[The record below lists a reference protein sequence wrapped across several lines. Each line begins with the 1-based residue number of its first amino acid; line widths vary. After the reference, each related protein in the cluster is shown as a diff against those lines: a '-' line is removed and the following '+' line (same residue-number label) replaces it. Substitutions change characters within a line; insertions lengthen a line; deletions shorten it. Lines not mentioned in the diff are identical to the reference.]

1 MAVMDVEAANQVTDS
16 RLGLPNPDSICRSC
30 GSKDRKVCE
39 GIIYILMNPILVI
52 LSCGR
57 LLMIVFGLLY
67 RAFWCY

>member
-39 GIIYILMNPILVI
+39 GINESSFGDIICI
-52 LSCGR
+52 
-57 LLMIVFGLLY
+57 LMIVFVSV
-67 RAFWCY
+67 

>member
-39 GIIYILMNPILVI
+39 GINESSFGDIICI
-52 LSCGR
+52 SCCS
-57 LLMIVFGLLY
+57 LFMIVVVSV
-67 RAFWCY
+67 